1 MSNIVTET
9 KTIGKREVNNL
20 FKKIYKEILSLS
32 TPEKIEEFV
41 YNLIPDVMELGTE
54 RLSEDEVTID
64 FIIPRNYTGSH
75 SKSEYQKVDDSF
87 KKLLESGSVS
97 CNIYKRREE
106 FEICMY
112 AWFRYEDEYGIEG
125 SNDLCLN
132 KEIIKIPLDA
142 RKVEINNLI
151 EHIRQLSSGTLA
163 TLISNEKV
171 GDASSMYLLI
181 DEVRRNFEVYT
192 KESIETTSK
201 VPSCIDEAWN
211 NFKRNVSVKDIAYKL
226 GIETNKIEP
235 YYEISSECERE
246 LQKIAEEMKYVLE
259 HKDIEFVRLSD
270 DHLKQL
276 TYAHA
281 LNVLKRHCK
290 ACSKEGIDKVKNKTI
305 PSILNGEYGIEFYRN
320 YSKEGFE
327 VLRNL

>member
-1 MSNIVTET
+1 MTNIVTET

-20 FKKIYKEILSLS
+20 FKKICKEVLSLS
-32 TPEKIEEFV
+32 TSEKIEEFV
-41 YNLIPDVMELGTE
+41 YNLIPDAMELGTE
-54 RLSEDEVTID
+54 RISENEVVID

-87 KKLLESGSVS
+87 GRLLELGSIS

-106 FEICMY
+106 FEVCMY
-112 AWFRYEDEYGIEG
+112 AWFRYNDVYGIES

-132 KEIIKIPLDA
+132 KETIKIPLED
-142 RKVEINNLI
+142 RSEEINNLI

-163 TLISNEKV
+163 TLIANEKV
-171 GDASSMYLLI
+171 GEASSMYLLI

-192 KESIETTSK
+192 DEDIKATSK
-201 VPSCIDEAWN
+201 IPSSIDEAWN

-226 GIETNKIEP
+226 GIEANKIEP
-235 YYEISSECERE
+235 YYEISNECEVE
-246 LQKIAEEMKYVLE
+246 LQKIADDMKYVLE

-270 DHLKQL
+270 EHLKQL
-276 TYAHA
+276 TYAYA

-290 ACSKEGIDKVKNKTI
+290 ACAKEGIEKIKSKTI
-305 PSILNGEYGIEFYRN
+305 PSILNGEYDIEFYRN
-320 YSKEGFE
+320 YFKQGFE
-327 VLRNL
+327 VLKNL